1 MFRQPRKR
9 DVKNDVY
16 NRNEM
21 KICKRAHEIIT
32 KCSEKE
38 VNYKIRTTTQTEMK
52 SNRNGTDARF
62 LLFGVAVVV
71 VGFGIRAIIKS

>member
-21 KICKRAHEIIT
+21 KICKRALEIIT

-62 LLFGVAVVV
+62 LLFGVA
-71 VGFGIRAIIKS
+71 GFGIRAIIKS